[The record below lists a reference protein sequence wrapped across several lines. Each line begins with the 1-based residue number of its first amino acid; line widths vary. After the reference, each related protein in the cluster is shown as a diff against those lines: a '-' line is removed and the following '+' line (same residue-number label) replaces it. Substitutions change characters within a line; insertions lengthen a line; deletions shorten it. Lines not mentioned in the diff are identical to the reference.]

1 MLKRITCEK
10 FKTQPLVFRKGLNVV
25 LGSSGGSN
33 AIGKSTFLLILD
45 FVFGGDH
52 YTKTAKDVFERIGH
66 HQINIEFEFGG
77 QSYFFFRTTN
87 RPNAINRCDSK
98 YKVVIKEMTVPEY
111 RDFLFHEYKITL
123 PNIKFNEIVERF
135 FRIYGQGNHN
145 EHKPLQIERE
155 SMATAVEYL
164 MKLLDMYEDIY
175 NLKIAEENYGIKP
188 SKQAER
194 SVSDITAEIGDNRAK
209 IEGLESRRE
218 KLSRQNEEANLRALG
233 IDHEKAAM
241 LAGIRKELERLDSR
255 KSRLESQLRA
265 VRSNMPDGDGMLRK
279 DFSALRRYFPDVDI
293 DAFMD
298 VENFHRKIN
307 GFLRTDIEA
316 EIARLEP
323 LIEDTDADIAAIEK
337 QLTDSGIA
345 RTLSQSILTQYARVS
360 REIDDLRKKND
371 ELKNEIDAI
380 NRRKEL
386 EQLLFNLRRKQDESL
401 ATAEETVNSELERIN
416 AIVTDGNRPAPIL
429 ALKPDKTFDFGTLAD
444 KSEGTAYKNLVVYD
458 LSMLSMTDVPAL
470 IHDSSIV
477 KRIEDADFEQILGL
491 YEKSGEKD
499 HQVFIAFDKADSYT
513 PKTYEMLRSAA
524 ILCLS
529 VGEEL
534 FGESWSRITEPP
546 PEPAQAEVETE
557 VTETPEDEN
566 SEERG

>member
-10 FKTQPLVFRKGLNVV
+10 FKTQPLEFRKGLNVV

-33 AIGKSTFLLILD
+33 AIGKSMFLLILD
-45 FVFGGDH
+45 FAFGGDD
-52 YTKTAKDVFERIGH
+52 YTKTAKDAFDRVGH
-66 HQINIEFEFGG
+66 HQINLEFEFDG
-77 QSYFFFRTTN
+77 QPYFFFRTTN
-87 RPNAINRCDSK
+87 RPNTINRCDSK
-98 YKVVIKEMTVPEY
+98 YQLVIKEMTIPEY
-111 RDFLFHEYKITL
+111 RDLLFHEYKIIL
-123 PNIKFNEIVERF
+123 PNLKFNEIVERF
-135 FRIYGQGNHN
+135 FRIYGEGNHN
-145 EHKPLQIERE
+145 ENKPLQIERE

-175 NLKIAEENYGIKP
+175 NLKAAEENYGIKP

-194 SVSDITAEIGDNRAK
+194 SVSDITSEIGDNKAK
-209 IEGLESRRE
+209 IEGLEKRRE
-218 KLSRQNEEANLRALG
+218 KLSQQNEEANLRVLG
-233 IDHEKAAM
+233 IDHEKAVL

-255 KSRLESQLRA
+255 KGRLESQLRA
-265 VRSNMPDGDGMLRK
+265 VRSNMPDGDGVLCK
-279 DFSALRRYFPDVDI
+279 DFSALCSFFPDADI
-293 DAFMD
+293 DAFTD
-298 VENFHRKIN
+298 VENFHAKIN

-345 RTLSQSILTQYARVS
+345 RSLSQSILTQYARVT
-360 REIDDLRKKND
+360 REIDDLQKKND
-371 ELKNEIDAI
+371 ELANEINAI

-386 EQLLFNLRRKQDESL
+386 EQLLANLRRKQEESL
-401 ATAEETVNSELERIN
+401 SAAEIKINAELERIN
-416 AIVTDGNRPAPIL
+416 AIVTGGNRPAPIL
-429 ALKPDKTFDFGTLAD
+429 VLKPDKTFEFGTVAD

-458 LSMLSMTDVPAL
+458 LSMLATTAVPAL

-491 YEKSGEKD
+491 YQESGKNGK
-499 HQVFIAFDKADSYT
+499 QVFIAFDKADSYT
-513 PKTYEMLRSAA
+513 PTTYETLKNAA
-524 ILCLS
+524 ILRLS

-546 PEPAQAEVETE
+546 TPEPAQAEA
-557 VTETPEDEN
+557 ETPEEEN
-566 SEERG
+566 LEE